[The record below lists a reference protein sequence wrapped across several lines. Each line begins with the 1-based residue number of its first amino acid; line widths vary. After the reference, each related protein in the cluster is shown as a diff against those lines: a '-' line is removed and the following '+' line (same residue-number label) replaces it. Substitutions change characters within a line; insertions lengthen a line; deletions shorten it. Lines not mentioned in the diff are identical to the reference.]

1 MCADKCSLALK
12 AWTPHLLPFPIF
24 CMYQDIRV
32 GWWRF
37 LLPLQKKGGDKKVEK
52 RKEKTRG
59 KGAAKFATKFVVS
72 TTF

>member
-24 CMYQDIRV
+24 CLYQDTRV

-37 LLPLQKKGGDKKVEK
+37 LFPLQKMR
-52 RKEKTRG
+52 RKESKEKKRG
-59 KGAAKFATKFVVS
+59 KGAAKFATKFVVP